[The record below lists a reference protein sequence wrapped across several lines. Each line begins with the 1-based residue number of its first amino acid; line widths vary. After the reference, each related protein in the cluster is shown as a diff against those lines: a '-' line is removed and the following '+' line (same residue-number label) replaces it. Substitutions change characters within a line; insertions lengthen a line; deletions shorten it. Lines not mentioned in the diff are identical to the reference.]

1 MDVRMLRID
10 ACRWSCARA
19 RVEGTEGFF
28 SFLFFSFIFSCFFFI
43 SCFFSL
49 FLFYFLFLFLYLFI
63 FLSFFLFFFLFI
75 LFHLFFLNFTFIAL
89 FFYLFIFYF
98 LLCFFYFH
106 FYILSFEI
114 FSPPLIL
121 LLLEMRCKFVVVR
134 IISCSGYKCFVRVI
148 ITICSD
154 PFLIV
159 MTLHFVFV
167 RDDTQN
173 CFDYNRIFCSDNCS
187 HLFWHF
193 FVRDGIQTCSGYN
206 NILFCL

>member
-1 MDVRMLRID
+1 MCGCYALTPVAEAVRGREW
-10 ACRWSCARA
+10 RGPR
-19 RVEGTEGFF
+19 FF
-28 SFLFFSFIFSCFFFI
+28 SFLFFSIF
-43 SCFFSL
+43 L
-49 FLFYFLFLFLYLFI
+49 FLFYFLFLFLYFFI
-63 FLSFFLFFFLFI
+63 FLFLVFLLVFLFYLYYRIFYVLFFLSLFLFFFIFI

-114 FSPPLIL
+114 FFPPLIL

-154 PFLIV
+154 RFLIV
-159 MTLHFVFV
+159 LTLYFVFV

-173 CFDYNRIFCSDNCS
+173 CSDYNRI
-187 HLFWHF
+187 LF
-193 FVRDGIQTCSGYN
+193 
-206 NILFCL
+206 